1 MLDALMQDDR
11 CFELCFVLCSFY
23 FPVVHVIH
31 CLPCRVLD
39 ESLQKALHR
48 YLEVRGFKHSLHDWL
63 YEYMMR
69 KDEKEYV
76 IWLKNMKE
84 FIGGN

>member
-1 MLDALMQDDR
+1 MIDALSY
-11 CFELCFVLCSFY
+11 VLFCAVFISPWFMY
-23 FPVVHVIH
+23 

-76 IWLKNMKE
+76 VWLKNMKE

>member
-1 MLDALMQDDR
+1 M
-11 CFELCFVLCSFY
+11 
-23 FPVVHVIH
+23 
-31 CLPCRVLD
+31 
-39 ESLQKALHR
+39 QKALHR

-76 IWLKNMKE
+76 VWLKSMKE